1 VALVALLAG
10 ACVIPS
16 ASPGTASP
24 AATAGGSGT
33 GQPTTTPS
41 DVATASPTEA
51 PTATPTAT
59 GEPVPTGSPTPE
71 PSTSAGPSPSLGA
84 GPAAACAG
92 NDDNRDFYAKV
103 AADVDWAVYC
113 PVLGKGWV
121 VDAGQYR
128 LRGGGWMEIAYRG
141 PGGARLEFREGA
153 ACTTSGCV
161 PSGTDLGEAAF
172 GEMTGT
178 LFEDG
183 GRLAIVVDGGAT
195 PSWTLVGTGL
205 DQAAFE
211 RVAADLVIVG
221 G

>member
-1 VALVALLAG
+1 MALIAG

-24 AATAGGSGT
+24 AATAGGT
-33 GQPTTTPS
+33 ATDQPTAAPS
-41 DVATASPTEA
+41 DVATQTPTEA
-51 PTATPTAT
+51 PTEAPTVTPTS
-59 GEPVPTGSPTPE
+59 TGSPE
-71 PSTSAGPSPSLGA
+71 PSASGEPSPSPA
-84 GPAAACAG
+84 DGPAAACAG

-153 ACTTSGCV
+153 ACTTEGCV

-172 GEMTGT
+172 GDMTGT

-183 GRLAIVVDGGAT
+183 DRLAIVVDGGAT
-195 PSWTLVGTGL
+195 PSWTLVGIGL

-211 RVAADLVIVG
+211 RVAADLVVVG